1 MIKSIELK
9 PATCRVVDRRRIVAE
24 RSARNEPRNPQSARD
39 LSKTPRTPFGLS
51 EEGHWRE
58 TRIRER
64 RLLGHSKELTVE
76 KRGEGA
82 VESGVEGDARLP
94 SSARVA

>member
-1 MIKSIELK
+1 VIKSIELK

-64 RLLGHSKELTVE
+64 RLLGQDRERGSKELTVE
-76 KRGEGA
+76 KRGEKGLWSRA
-82 VESGVEGDARLP
+82 
-94 SSARVA
+94 